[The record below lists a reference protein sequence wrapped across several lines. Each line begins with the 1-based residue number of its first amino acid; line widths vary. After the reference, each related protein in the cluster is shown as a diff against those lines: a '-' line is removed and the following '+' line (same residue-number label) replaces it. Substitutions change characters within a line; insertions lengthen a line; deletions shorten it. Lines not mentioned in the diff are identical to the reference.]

1 MANTVDNYLLAT
13 GDNEDI
19 EHLRILLENI
29 DETREILS
37 QNRFTIYDGSYV
49 KSNNHPD
56 FDGLNTNSWK
66 WDLVVGKKVIVTTKY
81 SSYGFEHLVDF
92 YREVINK
99 SNGCLMFSCQSKST
113 DLAFTML
120 SREYPTVTFYL
131 YIDEELAVRTSK
143 SSIEYILVGGIVLNG
158 DE

>member
-1 MANTVDNYLLAT
+1 MANIVDNYLLAA
-13 GDNEDI
+13 GNNEDI
-19 EHLRILLENI
+19 DHLRILLENI

-37 QNRFTIYDGSYV
+37 QNQFTIYDGSYV
-49 KSNNHPD
+49 KTNNHPD
-56 FDGLNTNSWK
+56 FDGLNTNSYK
-66 WDLVVGKKVIVTTKY
+66 WDLVVGKKVIMITKY
-81 SSYGFEHLVDF
+81 TSYGFKHLVDI

-120 SREYPTVTFYL
+120 SSEYPSVTFYL
-131 YIDEELAVRTSK
+131 YIDEELAIRTSK
-143 SSIEYILVGGIVLNG
+143 SSLEYMLMGGIVISG